1 MTCPATTMTPSAD
14 IRRASLWKPLSQQR
28 VHCRL
33 CSHYCIVPEG
43 RSGRCGVRHNKGGTL
58 YTLVHDRVAALHVDP
73 VEKKPL
79 FHYLPGTA
87 TLSLGTVGCNF
98 TCGFCQ
104 NWSLSTAAHDD
115 GVSSPTTVTYVPPR
129 SIPGHQVTPQ
139 VLVEEAVSCGAA
151 SIAFTYSEPTVFYE
165 LMAGTADLA
174 LASGLGTIMVSN
186 GYQSRRCLEALR
198 PRIKAA
204 NIDLK
209 AFSDR
214 FYRDVCGAR
223 LAPVLDNLKR
233 MVGFGWWVEVT
244 TLVIPGLN
252 DSDDELAAI
261 ARFIHDELGAHVP
274 WHISRFHPAHEL
286 GHLPPTPLETLERA
300 WKIGRASGLHFVY
313 LGNLPGHTSE
323 STFCPGCGTLF
334 AERFGYRTQ
343 LPNGP
348 ECPRCGAHIPGVG
361 WGHTTRKGHAPHL
374 YR

>member
-14 IRRASLWKPLSQQR
+14 MRRASLWKPLSQQR

-115 GVSSPTTVTYVPPR
+115 GVSSPATVTYVPPR

-151 SIAFTYSEPTVFYE
+151 SIAFTYSEPTVFY
-165 LMAGTADLA
+165 
-174 LASGLGTIMVSN
+174 
-186 GYQSRRCLEALR
+186 
-198 PRIKAA
+198 
-204 NIDLK
+204 
-209 AFSDR
+209 
-214 FYRDVCGAR
+214 
-223 LAPVLDNLKR
+223 
-233 MVGFGWWVEVT
+233 
-244 TLVIPGLN
+244 
-252 DSDDELAAI
+252 
-261 ARFIHDELGAHVP
+261 
-274 WHISRFHPAHEL
+274 
-286 GHLPPTPLETLERA
+286 
-300 WKIGRASGLHFVY
+300 
-313 LGNLPGHTSE
+313 
-323 STFCPGCGTLF
+323 
-334 AERFGYRTQ
+334 
-343 LPNGP
+343 
-348 ECPRCGAHIPGVG
+348 
-361 WGHTTRKGHAPHL
+361 
-374 YR
+374 

>member
-14 IRRASLWKPLSQQR
+14 MRRASLWKPLSQQR

-115 GVSSPTTVTYVPPR
+115 GVSSPATVTYVPPR

-209 AFSDR
+209 GFSQE
-214 FYRDVCGAR
+214 FYDVAGGDFEAVR
-223 LAPVLDNLKR
+223 RTIAALAAAPGCHL
-233 MVGFGWWVEVT
+233 EVT
-244 TLVIPGLN
+244 TLVVPGLN
-252 DSDDELAAI
+252 DDEATIDAAAAWLASLDPTI
-261 ARFIHDELGAHVP
+261 PYHLTRFFPCHRLTD
-274 WHISRFHPAHEL
+274 R
-286 GHLPPTPLETLERA
+286 PPTPVADLRRLADVSR
-300 WKIGRASGLHFVY
+300 RHLDDVL
-313 LGNLPGHTSE
+313 LGN
-323 STFCPGCGTLF
+323 C
-334 AERFGYRTQ
+334 
-343 LPNGP
+343 
-348 ECPRCGAHIPGVG
+348 
-361 WGHTTRKGHAPHL
+361 
-374 YR
+374 